1 MTVNLSMLA
10 GAGAQFFDNSGNPLT
25 GGLVYTYA
33 AGTTTPKTTY
43 TTSSGSTAHTNPIV
57 LDSAGRVPSGGEIWL
72 TAGAAY
78 KFVTKTSTAVTIG
91 TYDNI
96 IDSSAYVFSTL
107 AASNGS
113 SLVGYTQGSTNAVAT
128 TVQTKLRQFV
138 SVQDFGAVGNG
149 IANDTAAVQAFFNYI
164 AANNVNTA
172 YCNGK
177 FLISSGVYY
186 GDGITQVAT
195 LRIEGY
201 AEFIAA
207 NAIDTLVDFRSAANL
222 VWDGA
227 VRATGIGG
235 TSYTSR
241 TCRVGIRVS
250 GVSSGVSSSRAKF
263 GTLRANFFYDAGVS
277 VKTWTTLTDF
287 GNVRAGYCGSG
298 KTGFSLTANW
308 SNPVNSGTS
317 NSINQR
323 TVIDV
328 TTLPPESLET
338 PTIVNI
344 NGQPYYVDS
353 VDTINSKLTVF
364 PWVDSTLT
372 SGSLIYMFGGG
383 VHVQGSDAGICA
395 FNQIDATGC
404 GFGLWTTALYGPIVN
419 RLVAQNCGSGFAYG
433 REPNASC
440 VGFTLN
446 GYYAELNN
454 FDLVKVTSSFTA
466 GGTNIHGG
474 VIITDYETDYAKW
487 ASCAAARSSANVLST
502 AGVSSNQVIMI
513 SAGAIQAY
521 MTTGSNGQ
529 EASSTYS
536 LFPTDSPKSKI
547 FSKDSWTINVQTP
560 NADLNRLFGYG
571 FDTLTI
577 IGATNTN
584 GSPTGTF
591 TFNAPSGYTVN
602 GGASAAFAGFTG
614 PAVFQI
620 YYQVST
626 LDILIRCST
635 YAPAGSATY
644 NPPSFNDGDGAT
656 TTVTVTG
663 AALGD
668 FAEASFSNSLQGIM
682 MTAFVS
688 AADTVSVRFQNETG
702 GVLDLASGTLRAR
715 VRKAV

>member
-10 GAGAQFFDNSGNPLT
+10 GAGAQFFDNSGSPLT

-33 AGTTTPKTTY
+33 AGTTTPQATY
-43 TTSSGSTAHTNPIV
+43 TTSAGSTAHANPIV

-72 TAGAAY
+72 TAGVAY
-78 KFVTKTSTAVTIG
+78 KFVTKTSAAVTIG

-113 SLVGYTQGSTNAVAT
+113 SLIGYTQGSANAVAT
-128 TVQTKLRQFV
+128 TVQTKLREFV
-138 SVQDFGAVGNG
+138 SVQDFGAVGDG
-149 IANDTAAVQAFFNYI
+149 VANDTAAVQAFFNYI
-164 AANNVNTA
+164 AANDVGTA

-186 GDGITQVAT
+186 GDGATQVAT

-201 AEFIAA
+201 ADFIAA
-207 NAIDTLVDFRSAANL
+207 NAIDTLVDFRSSANL
-222 VWDGA
+222 IWDGA
-227 VRATGIGG
+227 VKALGIGG
-235 TSYTSR
+235 TSYASR
-241 TCRVGIRVS
+241 TCRVGIRVGGS
-250 GVSSGVSSSRAKF
+250 SLTVSSARAKF
-263 GTLRANFFYDAGVS
+263 GTLRANFFYDTGLS
-277 VKTWTTLTDF
+277 VETYSTLTDF

-298 KTGFSLTANW
+298 KTGFSLTSNW
-308 SNPVNSGTS
+308 SNPVNSGSS
-317 NSINQR
+317 NSVGQR

-328 TTLPPESLET
+328 TTLPPTNLET
-338 PTIVNI
+338 PIIVNI
-344 NGQPYYVDS
+344 SGQPYYVIS
-353 VDTINSKLTVF
+353 VDTVNSKLTLF
-364 PWVDSTLT
+364 PWVDSTLA

-383 VHVQGSDAGICA
+383 VHVKGSDAGICG
-395 FNQIDATGC
+395 FNQIDSTGC
-404 GFGLWTTALYGPIVN
+404 GFGLWTTALYGVIVD
-419 RLVAQNCGSGFAYG
+419 RIVSQNCGAGFAYG
-433 REPNASC
+433 FDYNASN

-446 GYYAELNN
+446 GYYAETND
-454 FDLVKVTSSFTA
+454 FDLIKVTGSFIA

-474 VIITDYETDYAKW
+474 VIITDYENNYAKW
-487 ASCAAARSSANVLST
+487 ASCAAPRDSGNELFEP
-502 AGVSSNQVIMI
+502 GLSSNQVIVI
-513 SAGAIQAY
+513 SAGMSHEY
-521 MTTGSNGQ
+521 LTPGNNWQ
-529 EASSTYS
+529 ETSSTYS
-536 LFPTDSPKSKI
+536 LFPTNTPTHKI
-547 FSKDSWTINVQTP
+547 FQRDNWTINLQTP
-560 NADLNRLFGYG
+560 KDDLNRLFGYG

-584 GSPTGTF
+584 GNPTGTF
-591 TFNAPSGYTVN
+591 TFNAPVGYTVN

-620 YYQVST
+620 YYQIST

-635 YAPAGSATY
+635 YAPSGSATY
-644 NPPSFNDGDGAT
+644 NPPSLNDGDGTT

-663 AALGD
+663 AVLGD
-668 FAEASFSNSLQGIM
+668 YAEASFSNSLQGIM